1 MGNEECDLPEAK
13 RGRCFRKGGKG
24 SVMSYAVEKE
34 HKVEI
39 EEWLLDLAV
48 EATSAIVFQQSRETR
63 SLFGVSGG
71 MTGKSGRRVDS
82 SFLKF

>member
-1 MGNEECDLPEAK
+1 
-13 RGRCFRKGGKG
+13 
-24 SVMSYAVEKE
+24 MSYAVERE

-71 MTGKSGRRVDS
+71 MMRKSGRRVDS